1 MIADLLTL
9 LPIAQSAL
17 WAGFAVFLRVGAMMS
32 LLPAFGEQSV
42 PVRVRLGVS
51 LAFCMIITPAIAPNV
66 GPVPEDILPAVIT
79 LLPEV
84 LTGLFFGLLL
94 RFFVFALQIA
104 GTIAAQSTSLS
115 QIFGGSAGVDPQPA
129 MAHVLV
135 VAGLA
140 LAAMMGLHV
149 HFAGYILQ
157 TYTLVPLGVWLASE
171 IAVDLGVLAVS
182 KTFVLGFTLAAPF
195 LIASLI
201 YNVTLGVINRA
212 MPQLMVSFVG
222 APAITA
228 GGLLLLVLT
237 APLML
242 SLWVEAFSI
251 VVMNPSGGWE

>member
-1 MIADLLTL
+1 MISDLLTL

-17 WAGFAVFLRVGAMMS
+17 WAGFVVFLRVAAMMS
-32 LLPAFGEQSV
+32 LLPAFGEQAV
-42 PVRVRLGVS
+42 PVRVRLGLS
-51 LAFCMIITPAIAPNV
+51 LAFCLVVTPSIAPNV
-66 GPVPEDILPAVIT
+66 GTVPPDILPAVFT
-79 LLPEV
+79 FMPEV
-84 LTGLFFGLLL
+84 ITGLFFGLLL

-129 MAHVLV
+129 MGHVLV
-135 VAGLA
+135 VSGLA

-149 HFAGYILQ
+149 QFAAYILQ
-157 TYTLVPLGVWLASE
+157 TYSLVPIGAFLSPDVAVELGVR
-171 IAVDLGVLAVS
+171 AVG
-182 KTFVLGFTLAAPF
+182 KTFALGFTLAAPF

-228 GGLLLLVLT
+228 GGLLLLMLT

-242 SLWVEAFSI
+242 SLWIEAFAL
-251 VVMNPSGGWE
+251 VVMNPAEGWE